1 MGIPVGKLALYTA
14 LGGVR
19 PSAVSVPIFTAPT
32 FLFISLVMILHV
44 WYLNKSCLKF
54 MMHYFQCLPITID
67 VGTNNEELLNDEF
80 YIGLRQKRATGK
92 VCIIRLQEV
101 NSWRNIRHLRSYVCI
116 FLNGRSIMNLWKNS

>member
-19 PSAVSVPIFTAPT
+19 PSAVSVPIFTAPPFCLLSCNGPA
-32 FLFISLVMILHV
+32 FLVPV
-44 WYLNKSCLKF
+44 NKSCLRF